1 MSELQQERFNDGSIV
16 NEEKLSA
23 PNEPHLACVL
33 LLDTSGSMAGAPIR
47 SLNNAVNQFKEQVCK
62 DPTSRK
68 RIDIAIIEFNSNV
81 NVVQE
86 FTPISLMQPVEL
98 KANGG
103 TSMGAGIIAAIDKVQ
118 ERNQVYA
125 KMGTPCYKPWIFMI
139 TDGAPTDDIS
149 VARARIAERESKG
162 EFGKLKF
169 WAVGVPGYNEETL
182 KSLTKR
188 CIALDGADFTNIFD
202 WLSKSMAIISVS
214 QVTDNPQL
222 GNLPNDAHVIPSNW

>member
-1 MSELQQERFNDGSIV
+1 MLELQQERFGNDSSAK
-16 NEEKLSA
+16 EELSA

-33 LLDTSGSMAGAPIR
+33 LLDTSGSMAGAPIT

-68 RIDIAIIEFNSNV
+68 RIDIAIIEFNTDV
-81 NVVQE
+81 KVVQE
-86 FTPISLMQPVEL
+86 FTPISKMEFVDLT
-98 KANGG
+98 ANGG
-103 TSMGAGIIAAIDKVQ
+103 TSMGKGINAAIDKVI
-118 ERNQVYA
+118 ERNQLYA

-149 VARARIAERESKG
+149 SARARIAERESIG
-162 EFGKLKF
+162 EVGKLKF
-169 WAVGVPGYNEETL
+169 WAVGVPGYDEDTL
-182 KSLTKR
+182 KSLSKR
-188 CIALDGADFTNIFD
+188 VIALKGADFTNIFD

-222 GNLPNDAHVIPSNW
+222 GKLPEDARIIPPDLC